1 MTYHFLKS
9 STLRIVQMAF
19 VFVMSLQL
27 GVSFGQDAKPA
38 DATAHTDTTSIP
50 GFTKIQHI
58 VFIVKENRSFD
69 QYFGTFPGADGATSG
84 KTSTGRIVKLGHT
97 PDELP
102 YDLGH
107 GWTDAHVAIDD
118 GAMDAFDEVQNGN
131 VKGRLLGYTQM
142 TETDIPN
149 YFAYARTFTLADRMF
164 SSLVGPSFPNHLYI
178 VASQSGGAINN
189 PNGAWGCDAKSNARV
204 AVMDSNGKITKQF
217 PCFDFETLADRLQT
231 AGISWKYYAPA
242 RGTPG
247 YGWSSLNAIKHIRMG
262 PLWDSNVVLDS
273 TFAADAMA
281 GRLPAVSWLIT
292 GKASEHPPDSTC
304 VGEAWT
310 VQQINAIMQGPD
322 WNSTAIFLTWD
333 DFGGFYDHVPP
344 PGLDQFGLGPRV
356 PLLII
361 SPYALSGNI
370 SHTTYE
376 FSSFLAFAEARFGLT
391 SLTDRDT
398 RANNMLD
405 SFDFNK
411 SPAPPLVLT
420 PHTCK

>member
-1 MTYHFLKS
+1 MKYFLNS
-9 STLRIVQMAF
+9 PTLRIAKAVF
-19 VFVMSLQL
+19 VFVLSLNL
-27 GVSFGQDAKPA
+27 GVSLGQDATA
-38 DATAHTDTTSIP
+38 VDAVAHADTTSAP
-50 GFTKIQHI
+50 GFSKIQHI

-84 KTSTGRIVKLGHT
+84 KISTGRIVQLGHT

-107 GWTDAHVAIDD
+107 GWIDAHVAIDD

-131 VKGRLLGYTQM
+131 VKGHLLGYTQM

-178 VASQSGGAINN
+178 VSAQSGGAINN
-189 PNGAWGCDAKSNARV
+189 PNGAWGCDAESNARV
-204 AVMDSNGKITKQF
+204 DVMDAGGEITKRF
-217 PCFDFETLADRLQT
+217 PCFDFDTLADRLQT
-231 AGISWKYYAPA
+231 AGISWKYYAPP
-242 RGTPG
+242 RGKPG
-247 YGWSSLNAIKHIRMG
+247 YGWSSFNAIRHIRMG
-262 PLWDSNVVLDS
+262 PLWESNVVLDS
-273 TFAADAMA
+273 SFANDAIA

-292 GKASEHPPDSTC
+292 GAASEHPPDSTC
-304 VGEAWT
+304 LGEGWT

-344 PGLDQFGLGPRV
+344 PDLDQFGLGPRV

-370 SHTTYE
+370 SHTRYE
-376 FSSFLAFAEARFGLT
+376 FSSFLAFVETRFGLT
-391 SLTDRDT
+391 PLTLRDT
-398 RANNMLD
+398 MANNMLD
-405 SFDFNK
+405 SFDFDQ

-420 PHTCK
+420 PHKCK